1 MSESVHRHRESAP
14 EPVRVAVLTISDTRT
29 RETDTGGDTAE
40 EILREAGQEIVARQI
55 VGDEVNGIR
64 TSLVDLLANPE
75 VDAVITTG
83 GTGISG
89 RDTTYE
95 VVDRM
100 IEKKLDGFGEIF
112 RMLSYEEIGA
122 AAIMS
127 RAVAGGVGTKFV
139 ASLPGSRNAV
149 RLAVEKL
156 LVPELAQSCS
166 SFASTRKAGR
176 EMEREPLSSGGRCAL
191 AQAVGDLAGQRRG
204 GRDPRLEKLAD
215 LEDEIPGLENRIE
228 AALAYLQ
235 RARYISTA
243 PASAMTV

>member
-1 MSESVHRHRESAP
+1 MSDSVHRHRESAP
-14 EPVRVAVLTISDTRT
+14 EHVRVAVLTISDTRT
-29 RETDTGGDTAE
+29 RETDTGGDTVEQLLSA
-40 EILREAGQEIVARQI
+40 AGQEIVARQI
-55 VGDEVNGIR
+55 VRDEVNGIR
-64 TSLVDLLANPE
+64 ASLVDLLANSE

-89 RDTTYE
+89 RDATYE

-127 RAVAGGVGTKFV
+127 RAVAGAVGTKFV

-156 LVPELAQSCS
+156 LVPELAHIV
-166 SFASTRKAGR
+166 FELRKH
-176 EMEREPLSSGGRCAL
+176 EESG
-191 AQAVGDLAGQRRG
+191 
-204 GRDPRLEKLAD
+204 
-215 LEDEIPGLENRIE
+215 
-228 AALAYLQ
+228 
-235 RARYISTA
+235 
-243 PASAMTV
+243 